1 MFNNSFSPPHEFLSP
16 TSAVYFPEQVIL
28 NMEQTPRNF
37 IADRLL
43 MQVFP

>member
-1 MFNNSFSPPHEFLSP
+1 MFNNSFSLLHNFLRP
-16 TSAVYFPEQVIL
+16 ISAVYFPEQVIL